1 MFNLYKKLNKKYEE
15 ILEKN
20 QDLEELKDY
29 YKEKYLK
36 LEREK
41 TEYNFR
47 ERIWDDDR
55 MKLYNIISNLLIEKN
70 NLNAKIIELKK
81 KKKGGN

>member
-1 MFNLYKKLNKKYEE
+1 MFNSYKKLNEKYEKL
-15 ILEKN
+15 LERN
-20 QDLEELKDY
+20 EELEDLRDY

-47 ERIWDDDR
+47 EQIWDDDR

>member
-1 MFNLYKKLNKKYEE
+1 MFNSYKKLNKKYEE
-15 ILEKN
+15 ILERN
-20 QDLEELKDY
+20 EELEDLKDY

-47 ERIWDDDR
+47 EQIWDDDR

>member
-1 MFNLYKKLNKKYEE
+1 MFNSYKKLNKKYEE

-20 QDLEELKDY
+20 EDLEELKDY

-47 ERIWDDDR
+47 EQIWDDDR

>member
-1 MFNLYKKLNKKYEE
+1 MFNSYKKLNKKYEE

-20 QDLEELKDY
+20 EDLEDLRDY

-47 ERIWDDDR
+47 EQIWDDDR